1 VKRQSIRME
10 MVCHGYIIVDY
21 SDTFNEEDT
30 E

>member
-10 MVCHGYIIVDY
+10 MVRHGFIIVDY
-21 SDTFNEEDT
+21 SDTFDEEDA